1 MEGDQFPLAN
11 TWARDMLLVLS
22 PEAPAD
28 LTRYVLVK
36 REVPCLGLIT
46 DYLLSDR
53 VICSLTLYLKKF
65 PI

>member
-1 MEGDQFPLAN
+1 
-11 TWARDMLLVLS
+11 MLLVLR

-28 LTRYVLVK
+28 LTKYVLVE

-46 DYLLSDR
+46 DYLLADR
-53 VICSLTLYLKKF
+53 VICSFALYSKKF